1 MESEIVEISGAGQG
15 SAPKNRV
22 YSLDDEESKQD
33 HRPPAGKGLC
43 RHVSILGCGTTGE
56 HVAMTRCINDDAPK
70 Q

>member
-33 HRPPAGKGLC
+33 HRPPAVEGL
-43 RHVSILGCGTTGE
+43 
-56 HVAMTRCINDDAPK
+56 
-70 Q
+70 